1 MKPMHIAGYTFAQ
14 GLAAAPMAG
23 VTDRVFRALCRMLGA
38 SVTTAEMVSARPEL
52 RATRKSQ
59 LRLDQDGEP
68 APRIVQIAGGDVAD
82 LVHAAR
88 VNADDGAHIIDI
100 NMGCPAKKVCRKA
113 AGSALM
119 ADEDR
124 VAAILDGVA
133 NAVDIP
139 VTLKMRTG
147 VSADRRNAVAIA
159 RRAEQAGIAALAVHG
174 RTRDQHYTGVAEYE
188 TIAAVKRAVSI
199 PVWANGD
206 IDSPAK
212 ARAVLAAT
220 GADGLMIGRAACRR
234 PWLFREIAIERAT
247 GVTPAPP
254 SVADERELLLG
265 LIEQLHDFYG
275 EQQGVRVARKHI
287 GWLNERRPA
296 APALYMDM
304 VQADTAAR
312 QLRLLDCYFDA
323 AAVAEPRA
331 GEPNNEKA
339 AGRRIATAA

>member
-1 MKPMHIAGYTFAQ
+1 MHIAGYTFAQ

-212 ARAVLAAT
+212 AHAVLVAT

>member
-1 MKPMHIAGYTFAQ
+1 MHIAGYTFAQ

-23 VTDRVFRALCRMLGA
+23 VTDRVFRALCRTLGA

>member
-1 MKPMHIAGYTFAQ
+1 MHIAGYTFAQ

-23 VTDRVFRALCRMLGA
+23 VTDRVFRALCRTLGA

-323 AAVAEPRA
+323 AAVAEPWA

>member
-1 MKPMHIAGYTFAQ
+1 MHIAGYTFAQ